1 MLKPKCIAAL
11 LLAGLLAIQ
20 AACSGS
26 RESQQVP
33 PPPPAEQSKT
43 APPPAAPPEVKP
55 TPSEPEPK
63 PAEPTEKAPPKEPLP
78 AKATPKPKPA
88 GPHPALLNPSLAKE
102 KAPAQFRVK
111 FETTKGAFVAQV
123 TRASAPLGADR
134 FYNLVKMGY
143 YNDVAFFRVVDGF
156 MAQFG
161 IHGNPKVNEKWESA
175 RIDDDPTRESNVRGA
190 ITFATAGPNTRT
202 TQLFINFGDNS
213 QLDSRGFAPFAK
225 VVEGMTVVDQ
235 LYKGYGEGAPRGG
248 GPRQDLAQSQGNG
261 YLRSQFPKLDFIKQV
276 SLVK

>member
-1 MLKPKCIAAL
+1 MLKRNPVTAL
-11 LLAGLLAIQ
+11 LLAGLFAIQ
-20 AACSGS
+20 IACSGS
-26 RESQQVP
+26 RESQQA
-33 PPPPAEQSKT
+33 PPPAEQAKT
-43 APPPAAPPEVKP
+43 PPPPAAPPEVKP
-55 TPSEPEPK
+55 
-63 PAEPTEKAPPKEPLP
+63 APTEPLP
-78 AKATPKPKPA
+78 PEPAEKVQPKELEKEKVPPKPKPA
-88 GPHPALLNPSLAKE
+88 GPNPALLNPSLAKE

-123 TRASAPLGADR
+123 TRASAPLGVDR
-134 FYNLVKMGY
+134 FYNLVRMGY
-143 YNDVAFFRVVDGF
+143 YNEVAFFRVIDGF

-161 IHGNPKVNEKWESA
+161 IHGDPKVNEKWESA
-175 RIDDDPTRESNVRGA
+175 RINDDPTRESNVRGA

-225 VVEGMTVVDQ
+225 VVEGMEVVDQ

-248 GPRQDLAQSQGNG
+248 GPSQDLAQSQGNS
-261 YLRSQFPKLDFIKQV
+261 YLRAQFPKLDFIKRA